1 MLFKDDDVL
10 EVIRPVQSFEDNMLD
25 YYNFLEALWRIALA
39 YPFSK
44 EEQQQYH
51 SVEQKFNW
59 LILKLNN
66 RYKDQIKE
74 YEKYRNDKEQQ
85 MCY

>member
-1 MLFKDDDVL
+1 
-10 EVIRPVQSFEDNMLD
+10 MLD

-66 RYKDQIKE
+66 RYKDSIKE

-85 MCY
+85 MCYQPRTVVADDEEDMTDEDDD

>member
-10 EVIRPVQSFEDNMLD
+10 DVIRPVQSFEENMLD

-51 SVEQKFNW
+51 SVE
-59 LILKLNN
+59 
-66 RYKDQIKE
+66 
-74 YEKYRNDKEQQ
+74 
-85 MCY
+85 